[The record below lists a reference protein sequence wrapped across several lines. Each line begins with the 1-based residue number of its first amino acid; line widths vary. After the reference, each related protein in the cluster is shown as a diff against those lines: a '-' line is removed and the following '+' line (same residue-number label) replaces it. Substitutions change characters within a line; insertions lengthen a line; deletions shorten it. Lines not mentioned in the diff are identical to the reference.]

1 VSLQNEIRAFFDEY
15 EARWNSKR
23 FAALGELWD
32 HDDSMP
38 FYRPMEVDGYITQW
52 TDLERYWEPRPGTS
66 FIDELNFRYTNLHAK
81 LVSPDV
87 AVVMSDFEW
96 DLKMKG
102 GEYAKPL
109 SGRDPVIT
117 VLKKKPEGWRMCAYV
132 EACMHPAIYVKKLC
146 DMTVRPSFVTT
157 LREAG
162 KVKSAPG
169 TGDAGDFGKRRR
181 FWRFRCESCSL
192 QAQPRSSCSARAAR
206 RPPSSTLPPGPAVSS
221 SSVAGSV
228 AHT

>member
-1 VSLQNEIRAFFDEY
+1 MSFQNEIRAFFDDY
-15 EARWNSKR
+15 EARWNSKQ

-32 HDDSMP
+32 HDDPMP
-38 FYRPMEVDGYITQW
+38 FYRPMEVDGYIAQW
-52 TDLERYWEPRPGTS
+52 KDLERYWEPRPGTS
-66 FIDELNFRYTNLHAK
+66 YIDDLNFRYTNLQPK

-146 DMTVRPSFVTT
+146 DLTVRPSFVTA

-162 KVKSAPG
+162 KVKDAPPAA
-169 TGDAGDFGKRRR
+169 DA
-181 FWRFRCESCSL
+181 
-192 QAQPRSSCSARAAR
+192 PAAYW
-206 RPPSSTLPPGPAVSS
+206 G
-221 SSVAGSV
+221 
-228 AHT
+228 